1 MTDASRALTPTR
13 TALAVTGALLLA
25 LALLP
30 LSPAQAHTHGE
41 RTDRAPQPGD
51 QPEERPVEGGDRF
64 ETAAQAAT
72 AAFEQTD
79 AVVLATGEDFADA
92 LAGSTLGG
100 AVDAPV
106 LLSPSG
112 LIDGELPASITDAI
126 DELGADTVYLLGG
139 EGAISDAVVEHLEEH
154 ANVEAIERVAGNSRF
169 ETALEIARTAVEQD
183 PSAGEMPLEIDGE
196 TRTVRA
202 AFLGTGLDFPDSV
215 AAGPGAFDSGAPVLL
230 TAPETLHAAAETALD
245 ELDIEHVFALGGEA
259 AVSQDVVDELE
270 ARGIS
275 VERLAGQDRFET
287 AAAIAERLQGDGF
300 DFDGQHVGMTT
311 GGDFADALA
320 ATSYL
325 GSAQAPLLLGDE
337 AGDGELNDAAAEH
350 LQARGCEIGFL
361 HIIGGDGAVG
371 ENVRTAARELAECVS
386 DGESGGGT
394 DDGETDDG
402 EPDDGQPDNGSPDT
416 PDGSDGGTDE
426 EESTEA

>member
-1 MTDASRALTPTR
+1 MSIGSRELAPGR
-13 TALAVTGALLLA
+13 AALAVAGALLLA

-30 LSPAQAHTHGE
+30 LSPARAHTHGE
-41 RTDRAPQPGD
+41 RTDQAPAQGEQPD
-51 QPEERPVEGGDRF
+51 ERPVEGGDRF

-72 AAFEQTD
+72 TAFEQTD
-79 AVVLATGEDFADA
+79 AVVLATGEEFADA

-139 EGAISDAVVEHLEEH
+139 EGAISEAVADRLAEH
-154 ANVEAIERVAGNSRF
+154 ASVEAIERVEGNSRF
-169 ETALEIARTAVEQD
+169 ETALEIARTAVEAD

-259 AVSQDVVDELE
+259 AVSQDVIDELE
-270 ARGIS
+270 DRGIS

-287 AAAIAERLQGDGF
+287 AAAIAERLEGDGF

-311 GGDFADALA
+311 GADFADALA

-337 AGDGELNDAAAEH
+337 GADGELNDAAAEH
-350 LQARGCEIGFL
+350 LQARGCEIRSL
-361 HIIGGDGAVG
+361 HVIGGDGAVG
-371 ENVRTAARELAECVS
+371 QDARTAAREFAECVS
-386 DGESGGGT
+386 DGDSGGT
-394 DDGETDDG
+394 DDGETDG
-402 EPDDGQPDNGSPDT
+402 GQPDNGSPDT
-416 PDGSDGGTDE
+416 PDGSTDDGTDE
-426 EESTEA
+426 EETTEA